1 MPAFR
6 YRAVGQSGSIDS
18 GVLNARDLASAQ
30 RQLRAQRLTPLSVLP
45 TAEVVQPREGS
56 GKDSL
61 PLPDAETARVLLG
74 RVSSGTRV
82 KKGKKRF
89 DRDDVLRF
97 TAEMAVLLNAGLPL
111 DRAIKVQI
119 DSAADGAQKTL
130 LEELLESLKGGKA
143 LSAGL
148 EKRPDAFNHF
158 YINMVRSGE
167 ASGHLSDVLRELAT
181 YLEPR

>member
-1 MPAFR
+1 M
-6 YRAVGQSGSIDS
+6 
-18 GVLNARDLASAQ
+18 
-30 RQLRAQRLTPLSVLP
+30 SVLP

-130 LEELLESLKGGKA
+130 LEELRTLK
-143 LSAGL
+143 
-148 EKRPDAFNHF
+148 
-158 YINMVRSGE
+158 
-167 ASGHLSDVLRELAT
+167 AT
-181 YLEPR
+181 YTPDVSTISPPAPTPSP